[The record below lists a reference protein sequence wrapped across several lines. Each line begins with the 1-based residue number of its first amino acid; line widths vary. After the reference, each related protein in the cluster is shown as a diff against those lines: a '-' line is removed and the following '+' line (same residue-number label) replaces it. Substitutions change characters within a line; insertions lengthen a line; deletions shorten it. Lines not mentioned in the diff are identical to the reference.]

1 MIRTDIPRADYA
13 HMGGSG
19 LGVFTAAQ
27 EKNALAIGADT
38 NQCLIDPDHIMV
50 SGIRTLNNI
59 IRDGILNAKAGTLT
73 PGSQSAGLKENG
85 VDYIREGSNV
95 EVSDEI
101 IAEVDQVKQDII
113 DGKIEVPA
121 NLDDAA
127 AFIAKLA

>member
-1 MIRTDIPRADYA
+1 M
-13 HMGGSG
+13 
-19 LGVFTAAQ
+19 
-27 EKNALAIGADT
+27 
-38 NQCLIDPDHIMV
+38 
-50 SGIRTLNNI
+50 
-59 IRDGILNAKAGTLT
+59 
-73 PGSQSAGLKENG
+73 
-85 VDYIREGSNV
+85 DYIREGSKV